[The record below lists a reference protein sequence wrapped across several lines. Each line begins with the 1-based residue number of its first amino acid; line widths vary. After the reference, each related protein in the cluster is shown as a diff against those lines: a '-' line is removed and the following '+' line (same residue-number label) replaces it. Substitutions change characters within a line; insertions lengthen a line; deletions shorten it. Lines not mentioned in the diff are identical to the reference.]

1 MLEHVF
7 PVEGNILVLLAQSF
21 CFLNCLHEGMEVGLR
36 SKFFFL
42 FVFKS
47 LSDPERMKLEPRDE
61 EFCHIVYR
69 VDF

>member
-1 MLEHVF
+1 MH
-7 PVEGNILVLLAQSF
+7 ID
-21 CFLNCLHEGMEVGLR
+21 EGMEVGLR

-47 LSDPERMKLEPRDE
+47 LSDLERMKLEPRDE